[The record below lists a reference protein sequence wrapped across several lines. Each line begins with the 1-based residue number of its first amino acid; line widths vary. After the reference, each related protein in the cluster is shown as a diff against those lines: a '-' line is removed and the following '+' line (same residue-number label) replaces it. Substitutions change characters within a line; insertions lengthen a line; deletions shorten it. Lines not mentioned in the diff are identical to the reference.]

1 MVTRGRTA
9 STAGASASRS
19 PSTSSSSGSA
29 SSGKSASS
37 SASTSS
43 SSGTASSGHA
53 GARSSRTSTKTSP
66 TTTTTTTPTVS
77 TPTVSRGVTRF
88 SDPSVLSGLI
98 TNPFSEIGQ
107 AIYGPIS
114 DFGEAVQ
121 ETIVEPVTEF
131 LSPITEPITDIIFP
145 EEEVPI
151 VPEEEVPILPEVTC
165 PARVQIVSNI
175 TNVVAGEGLFNC
187 ATIDRYE
194 DDPDYRIIYLDTEE
208 GIPTEEPEP
217 DVPEQMQFLCSDVYT
232 LDAGRVV
239 KTSYPT
245 LSVSQIQNFINQGL
259 MIRDCGTP
267 SPTVNEVRS
276 HYGYVPEVPVEEEP
290 VGPEVETTADIPPP
304 TVEEPEVPVVT
315 VPTEKFVVS
324 KPGRLTMSDMTN
336 TNAWVGILIAGTL
349 AVPVFS
355 SILSKKK

>member
-37 SASTSS
+37 GASTSG
-43 SSGTASSGHA
+43 SSGTASSGQA
-53 GARSSRTSTKTSP
+53 GARSSRTSTKTTP
-66 TTTTTTTPTVS
+66 TTTTTPTVS

-121 ETIVEPVTEF
+121 ETIIDPVTDF
-131 LSPITEPITDIIFP
+131 LSPVTDVIFP
-145 EEEVPI
+145 EEPEVPVEPI
-151 VPEEEVPILPEVTC
+151 VPEEEIVRC

-194 DDPDYRIIYLDTEE
+194 ADPDYRIIYLDTEE

-217 DVPEQMQFLCSDVYT
+217 EVPIVPEQMQFLCSDVYT

-304 TVEEPEVPVVT
+304 TAEEPEVPVVT

-355 SILSKKK
+355 SILSKRK